1 MRQAVALIAMEAKA
15 GRSLTL
21 NVNISAKSIG
31 NPQLVRVIDRALTDA
46 RIDPAC
52 LVFELTETAAI
63 GSIDHAKTFTTEL
76 RSRGCRFALDDFGSG
91 FGSFYYLKH
100 LPFDYFKIDGDFIR
114 GFAANTTDQL
124 VVEAIV
130 GIARGMGK
138 KTVAEFVTDQDMT
151 DRLRRSGI
159 DYAQG
164 FHIGVPQP
172 LAAIFPEACAQ
183 LKGAFE
189 RSSGV

>member
-1 MRQAVALIAMEAKA
+1 M
-15 GRSLTL
+15 
-21 NVNISAKSIG
+21 
-31 NPQLVRVIDRALTDA
+31 
-46 RIDPAC
+46 
-52 LVFELTETAAI
+52 
-63 GSIDHAKTFTTEL
+63 

-114 GFAANTTDQL
+114 GFGANAADQL

-138 KTVAEFVTDQDMT
+138 KTVAEFVTDQDLM

-164 FHIGVPQP
+164 FHIGAPRPVVETFGNNEPSVS
-172 LAAIFPEACAQ
+172 
-183 LKGAFE
+183 AFAGPT
-189 RSSGV
+189 S